1 MLGLEEDVVAAVL
14 EDWRTAPIDE
24 RLRAVLGY
32 LEKLTL
38 APKELN
44 VADIKI
50 LHLAGLSDRAITE
63 AAYVCYLFSVMD
75 RLADTFDFDI
85 PTGEQVSNTGQFLFK
100 NGYKLLKL
108 IR

>member
-1 MLGLEEDVVAAVL
+1 MLGLEENVVTAVL
-14 EDWRTAPIDE
+14 KDWRTAAIDE
-24 RLRAVLGY
+24 RLRVALGY

-38 APKELN
+38 APKELT

-50 LHLAGLSDRAITE
+50 LHAAGLSDRAITE

-85 PTGEQVSNTGQFLFK
+85 PTGEHISNTGQFLFK

>member
-1 MLGLEEDVVAAVL
+1 MLGLEERVVTAVL

-44 VADIKI
+44 VDDIKI
-50 LHLAGLSDRAITE
+50 LRLAGLSDRAITE

-75 RLADTFDFDI
+75 RLAETFDFDI
-85 PTGEQVSNTGQFLFK
+85 PTVEQVSNTGQFLFK